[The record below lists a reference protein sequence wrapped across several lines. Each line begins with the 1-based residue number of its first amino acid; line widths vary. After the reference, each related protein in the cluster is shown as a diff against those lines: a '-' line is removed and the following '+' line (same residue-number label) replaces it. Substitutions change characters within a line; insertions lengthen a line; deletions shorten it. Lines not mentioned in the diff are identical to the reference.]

1 MKLLSKEKKRELIKK
16 FFPYFI
22 SKINRFLFKSI
33 FWQTQGI
40 EHGNKIDSPVV
51 IAFFHGRMMM
61 LPFFYNLLRPNKKIK
76 MIVSN
81 HFDGELVAKI
91 VSYFGIDFLRGSSTR
106 GGVKLLKEIMGIK
119 NFDIGITP
127 DGPKGPAEK
136 VKSGVIYISKITG
149 FPILPVTYSVKKKKI
164 LNTWDKFII
173 PKPFTKGLFLCGEP
187 LYIPKDIDDKG
198 MDIYSQLLEERLKN
212 LNILADELVKKI

>member
-1 MKLLSKEKKRELIKK
+1 MKLLSKEKKRALIIK
-16 FFPYFI
+16 FSPYI
-22 SKINRFLFKSI
+22 LSKLHKFLFKSI
-33 FWQTQGI
+33 FWQTKGI

-61 LPFFYNLLRPNKKIK
+61 LPFFYNFLRPNRKIK
-76 MIVSN
+76 MIVST
-81 HFDGELVAKI
+81 HFDGELVAKV
-91 VSYFGIDFLRGSSTR
+91 VSYHGIDILKGSSTR
-106 GGVKLLKEIMGIK
+106 GGVKLLKEILGLK

-136 VKSGVIYISKITG
+136 VKNGVIYISKITG

-187 LYIPKDIDDKG
+187 IYISKDIDDENLEN
-198 MDIYSQLLEERLKN
+198 YSQMLEERLKN
-212 LNILADELVKKI
+212 LNNLADELVKKI